1 MDIAKC
7 KLTLVGL
14 IISRIFRSFSGFFGE
29 VKPPP
34 ATLSMVAGGGGL
46 VSDVY
51 MLSMP
56 LVHRFRS
63 LKNHKYKFKSECH

>member
-7 KLTLVGL
+7 KLTLVSL
-14 IISRIFRSFSGFFGE
+14 IISRIFRSFSCFSGE

-46 VSDVY
+46 VPNVHVLF
-51 MLSMP
+51 ML
-56 LVHRFRS
+56 LVTDLDPH
-63 LKNHKYKFKSECH
+63 LAIETY

>member
-1 MDIAKC
+1 MSFV
-7 KLTLVGL
+7 LGLV
-14 IISRIFRSFSGFFGE
+14 FEFSGE

-46 VSDVY
+46 VPDFY

-56 LVHRFRS
+56 LVTV
-63 LKNHKYKFKSECH
+63 LDPYKP